1 MIEYEYWHL
10 ILTIYIGLFF
20 KVIFVI
26 IHSHV
31 WTRGGYA
38 GLNQKLEPHEVDKFI
53 SHVIAEGSFLVLY
66 YISMLE
72 PLTVKYTNF
81 HYTYETK
88 LIFGGSFVGS
98 VLYGVSGYL
107 SKLKKKQHHENE
119 RHEPENHGS

>member
-1 MIEYEYWHL
+1 MSEYEYWH
-10 ILTIYIGLFF
+10 IGITIYLGIFF
-20 KVIFVI
+20 KVIFTV

-53 SHVIAEGSFLVLY
+53 SHVLAEGSFLVLL

-88 LIFGGSFVGS
+88 LIFASTFVGS
-98 VLYGVSGYL
+98 VLYGVGGYV
-107 SKLKKKQHHENE
+107 SKLLKQQKHDKHEA
-119 RHEPENHGS
+119 ENHS

>member
-1 MIEYEYWHL
+1 MLEYEYYL
-10 ILTIYIGLFF
+10 LCITITLGLFF
-20 KVIFVI
+20 KVIFII

-53 SHVIAEGSFLVLY
+53 SHILAEGSFLVLF

-88 LIFGGSFVGS
+88 FIFGSTFVGS
-98 VLYGVSGYL
+98 ILYGVGGYIKQ
-107 SKLKKKQHHENE
+107 KLKRNQDE
-119 RHEPENHGS
+119 RHEPENHVS